1 MPLTVAGQ
9 ITQMGNAVNPD
20 ASVDERRSTLWRRQ
34 GLWWLLSGVGLLLLV
49 QLLGLVPPVLDSLA
63 PGLGQDLAMLLG
75 LLGGTA
81 LASLLLGRAPSNEG
95 TGLRDR
101 DTGLLLPR
109 HADEIA
115 GTLVARDA
123 RAGDSRLVLA
133 VMVPDEADALVARY
147 GEEPMQR
154 LLAMVAETLKTQC
167 RGADLPFRLSKREL
181 AVYLHCGGLEQAEA
195 FRRRM
200 AILLRSQQFDWQGDV
215 LKPSVRMGMAVHRP
229 GLSLADLRIAAR
241 ERLAD

>member
-1 MPLTVAGQ
+1 VARQ
-9 ITQMGNAVNPD
+9 IVQMGNAVNPG
-20 ASVDERRSTLWRRQ
+20 ASVGERRSALWRRQ

-49 QLLGLVPPVLDSLA
+49 QLLGLAPPVLDSLA
-63 PGLGQDLAMLLG
+63 PGLGQDLAMMLG
-75 LLGGTA
+75 LLGGTV
-81 LASLLLGRAPSNEG
+81 LASLLLGRAPSNEE

-101 DTGLLLPR
+101 NTGLLLPR

-115 GTLVARDA
+115 GTLVARDV

-133 VMVPDEADALVARY
+133 VMVLDEADALIKRY
-147 GEEPMQR
+147 GKEPMER

-200 AILLRSQQFDWQGDV
+200 QMLLGSQQLDWHGDV
-215 LKPSVRMGMAVHRP
+215 LKPGVRMGMAVHRP
-229 GLSLADLRIAAR
+229 GLSLTALRVAAR